1 MLAQPNIGANLSSDA
16 LYYDKD
22 KDELGA
28 LLYITVVIGV
38 FAMSVMVLVGQYIR
52 SIRHEENNKY
62 LINLMQRLEAGF
74 DPRRKLTGKLA
85 LSALNIANKCVIDER
100 PLQSTTFV

>member
-1 MLAQPNIGANLSSDA
+1 
-16 LYYDKD
+16 
-22 KDELGA
+22 
-28 LLYITVVIGV
+28 
-38 FAMSVMVLVGQYIR
+38 VMVLVGQYIR